1 MAFRNERYCSEV
13 IPVSRAQRTKSK
25 NNLSKNS
32 TLADPQK
39 HTHLGNHETLRW
51 INYAIIKI
59 LNRIK
64 LPASIGTD
72 CQAFVLQQHSDPRTP
87 SHVNQQYYN
96 LKDNIINKPAHLISQ
111 QTHNKEHIHTHLF
124 DTSQSN
130 WFVRPPGGLH
140 TRRKFQIG

>member
-1 MAFRNERYCSEV
+1 MAFRSERYCTEV

-51 INYAIIKI
+51 INDAIIKT

-64 LPASIGTD
+64 LPASICAD
-72 CQAFVLQQHSDPRTP
+72 SQAFVLQQHSDPRTP

-96 LKDNIINKPAHLISQ
+96 LKDNIINKPAHLIPQ
-111 QTHNKEHIHTHLF
+111 QTHNKEHIYTHLF
-124 DTSQSN
+124 DISQSN
-130 WFVRPPGGLH
+130 WFVRPPGRLH
-140 TRRKFQIG
+140 TDKNFR